1 MRVRDVMVHD
11 FQALEP
17 SQTVA
22 SAVRLFLEK
31 EITGAPVMHQGK
43 LVGMLSEKDIFRTLY
58 PSVAQFADNPELWLE
73 EAELEENATSV
84 TTLPIE
90 QIMQR
95 HVICVPP
102 DAPLM
107 QAGSIMLAHR
117 VHRLVVQDGDKIVGL
132 LTRSAVFRNVFKR
145 KLA

>member
-11 FQALEP
+11 FHTLQS
-17 SQTVA
+17 SQSVA
-22 SAVRLFLEK
+22 SAVQLFVKE
-31 EITGAPVMHQGK
+31 EITGAPVIDHGK
-43 LVGMLSEKDIFRTLY
+43 LVGMLSEKDIFRSLY

-73 EAELEENATSV
+73 ETELEENATGV
-84 TTLPIE
+84 AALPVE

-117 VHRLVVQDGDKIVGL
+117 VHRLVVQDGDKVVGL
-132 LTRSAVFRNVFKR
+132 LTRSAVFRNVFKQ
-145 KLA
+145 KLS